1 LSEVLEHVGHLLPAQ
16 GPITV
21 FIHHNTLHAFEHL
34 HFERAVLLGAELFD
48 CEPYL
53 SEARYR
59 EELARGRIRAAD
71 LERALDEDLDEGERR
86 IGWTQRR
93 AIRRE
98 LLAHGY
104 PPASGPALGW
114 LLDETD
120 VLARVR
126 PDVTPET
133 RERFSS
139 DGPEQEVVRE
149 LWNTCLAAVA
159 RGRPADPPPRAA
171 PIRHRDLLLAAGG
184 RDLDVEVDPL
194 LIRTSAAFLDQ
205 GIAHASMP
213 AREQGFYRS
222 FLSIYGAP
230 ALPWI
235 ERRHRTLRALVAAE
249 LAAQRTERES
259 IVASL
264 DALGVSENE
273 WEPFLVRTALVLR
286 GWAGMMRQ
294 IELRPDRVPVIA
306 PPATLA
312 GFLAV
317 RLLLERAA
325 IGPIARELGYRGEL
339 PELRAWLRERVPEPP
354 RRSDRDVAWPL
365 FNLAEL
371 LGTTPAEIAACS
383 NDGIREV
390 LEEIDR
396 FGELERRRLLHA
408 AYERR
413 FRQNVYDAIGSHAP
427 RRVERPPF
435 QAVFCLDERSESL
448 RRHLEE
454 VEPSCETFGAAGFFG
469 VAMYYKGAEDAHP
482 RPLCPVVVKPEHEV
496 VEVPFAVTNLA
507 HLRQRFGQLVAR
519 WSRGMTIGSLTMVR
533 GTLVTAGL
541 GALATIPL
549 VVRVLFPRIAGRLRD
564 ETLELVQAPAGRLA
578 IDRRDETPLLG
589 RVYGFT
595 KDEMAEI
602 VARLL
607 RELGAAD
614 RVADLV
620 LVVGHGSS
628 SLNNPHE
635 SAYDCGACGGSRGG
649 PNARAIAQMANDP
662 AVRELLRE
670 KWGIAIDDGVCFVG
684 AEHNTANDEIRYF
697 DRDRIPH
704 ASLAR
709 FEAAVAALDK
719 ARARDA
725 HERTRRF
732 DAIPPWF
739 PARLA
744 LAHVEGRAD
753 DLAQPRP
760 EYGHSTN
767 AFCVIGRRERT
778 RGLFLDR
785 RAFLVSYDPTRDED
799 GSILARL
806 LSAIVPV
813 VVGINLEYYFGRVDP
828 FGYGCGTK
836 LPHNVTAL
844 LGVMEGHASDLRT
857 GLPWQTVDMHEPV
870 RLTIVIETDG
880 PKLLRVLESLPSVR
894 RLVENRWFYCA
905 ALDPNGRSI
914 LELTQGALV
923 ERPTVDPIA
932 TARGSMSW
940 YRGKSEHL
948 PFARIDPGARPES

>member
-1 LSEVLEHVGHLLPAQ
+1 VGHLLPAQ

-34 HFERAVLLGAELFD
+34 PFERAVLLGGELFG

-59 EELARGRIRAAD
+59 EELGRGRIRLDD
-71 LERALDEDLDEGERR
+71 LERALEGDLDDPERR
-86 IGWTQRR
+86 IGWASRR
-93 AIRRE
+93 AIRRA

-104 PPASGPALGW
+104 APASGPALGW

-126 PDVTPET
+126 PDVSPET
-133 RERFSS
+133 RERFASGARS
-139 DGPEQEVVRE
+139 EDEVVRE
-149 LWNTCLAAVA
+149 LWRTCLEAVA
-159 RGRPADPPPRAA
+159 RGRPPDSAPRSNA
-171 PIRHRDLLLAAGG
+171 IRHRDLLLAAGG
-184 RDLDVEVDPL
+184 RDLDAVVDPL

-222 FLSIYGAP
+222 FLAIYGAR

-235 ERRHRTLRALVAAE
+235 EGRFRALRQLVASE
-249 LAAQRTERES
+249 LAARRTERES
-259 IVASL
+259 VVSSL
-264 DALGVSENE
+264 EALGVSAVE

-325 IGPIARELGYRGEL
+325 LGPLAREVGYRGEL
-339 PELRAWLRERVPEPP
+339 AELRPWLRERLPAPP
-354 RRSDRDVAWPL
+354 RPSDRDLAWPL
-365 FNLAEL
+365 FNLAQL
-371 LGTTPAEIAACS
+371 LGTTPAAIAACS
-383 NDGIREV
+383 SAEIRDV

-396 FGELERRRLLHA
+396 FGELERRRLLHS
-408 AYERR
+408 AYELR
-413 FRQNVYDAIGSHAP
+413 FRQRVYDAIGSHAP
-427 RRVERPPF
+427 RPTEDPPF

-454 VEPSCETFGAAGFFG
+454 VEPACETLGAAGFFG
-469 VAMYYKGAEDAHP
+469 VAMYYKGAEDAQP
-482 RPLCPVVVKPEHEV
+482 RPLCPVVMKPEHEV

-549 VVRVLFPRIAGRLRD
+549 VVRVLFPRVAGRLRE

-578 IDRRDETPLLG
+578 LDRRDEPPALG
-589 RVYGFT
+589 RVSGFS
-595 KDEMAEI
+595 KEEMAEI
-602 VARLL
+602 VARAL
-607 RELGAAD
+607 RELGIAD
-614 RVADLV
+614 RLADLV

-649 PNARAIAQMANDP
+649 PNARAFAQMANDP
-662 AVRELLRE
+662 SVRELLRA
-670 KWGIAIDDGVCFVG
+670 KWSIEIDDRVCFVG
-684 AEHNTANDEIRYF
+684 AEHNTASDEIRYF
-697 DRDRIPH
+697 DRDRIPPA
-704 ASLAR
+704 ASAR
-709 FEAAVAALDK
+709 FAAAVAALEA

-778 RGLFLDR
+778 RGLFFDR
-785 RAFLVSYDPTRDED
+785 RAFLASYDPTSDED
-799 GSILARL
+799 GAILARL

-880 PKLLRVLESLPSVR
+880 EKLRRVLDSLPAVR
-894 RLVENRWFYCA
+894 RLVDNRWFYCA
-905 ALDPNGRSI
+905 ALDPAGRSI
-914 LELTQGALV
+914 REIADGELV
-923 ERPTVDPIA
+923 ERATVDPVP
-932 TARGSMSW
+932 TAPGSMSW

-948 PFARIDPGARPES
+948 PFARIDPGARSER